1 MFVFYAEVAL
11 AVGMVAALLLGAA
24 LRTETR

>member
-11 AVGMVAALLLGAA
+11 AVGMVAVLLLGAA
-24 LRTETR
+24 LRTDTH